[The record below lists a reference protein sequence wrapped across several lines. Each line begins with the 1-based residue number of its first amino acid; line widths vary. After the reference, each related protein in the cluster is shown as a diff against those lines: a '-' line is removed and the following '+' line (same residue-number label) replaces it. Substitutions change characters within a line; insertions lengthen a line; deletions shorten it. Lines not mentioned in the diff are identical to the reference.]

1 VETLA
6 QSLAQGL
13 LARWAQ
19 ALRLRC
25 FLLNYSKFIHL
36 CDRYLVYSLTTPAL
50 FSPSAAHFIACT
62 FYGGIQNR
70 NLHNLLSLAITDGCN
85 ARCDYCSLPELRRL
99 IGDAQQL
106 GVSILNLV
114 GGEFLLRYGCG
125 RVAEQGCKPRARA
138 DGWQHLGP
146 LPLSPGGPARLP
158 RAVALTLQPLRR
170 SEVSPRR
177 APRPAPPARRESA
190 PRGGAC
196 SRSPGARPSRRP
208 PQGLPCPDGPALVQ
222 MTRPLSR

>member
-1 VETLA
+1 METLA

-36 CDRYLVYSLTTPAL
+36 CDRYPVYSLTTPAL
-50 FSPSAAHFIACT
+50 FSPPAAHFIACT

-158 RAVALTLQPLRR
+158 RAVALPLQPLRR

-177 APRPAPPARRESA
+177 APA
-190 PRGGAC
+190 
-196 SRSPGARPSRRP
+196 RRP
-208 PQGLPCPDGPALVQ
+208 PPGVSLRPGEVLAPEAPGLARAVGRRKAFLAL
-222 MTRPLSR
+222 MARPLSR